1 MSNNKNNTD
10 SPFGRLVA
18 TVAVGWTLWTWPLQT
33 LYDPVL
39 RGLWWFGAFCFC
51 VGTLKSLPTDGSS
64 FGNLFKL
71 IRAFSRDDSKG
82 SAGWMTEKD
91 IRRQKLHRRRKG
103 ARFAGIVNGTA
114 LWLWTEVHHLIIGPA
129 GSAKTSAVI
138 VNILMGSS
146 ESALITDIK
155 GELWMITR
163 DHRSKAYGH
172 RVMKVDPKDP
182 DNSIHINPLDD
193 VAREVEADDP
203 AALSRIRGI
212 VFQLL
217 PDPKGGGGSNE
228 VFYKGAR
235 VLIVTVVLAVI
246 IVMPPKHRNFATVYR
261 MLSDLDLLHDL
272 LEKAS
277 KSKALNGE
285 IADMARTAHAMFF
298 GDGNN
303 AKTAESFRINA
314 LQALE
319 AFGPGNYLARIT
331 SNSTFHFSELKTTKA
346 SVYLMIDYANSEVL
360 GAFSG
365 LLQHLAADA
374 MVAEGT
380 NKPVLFCFD
389 EFTAAPMRKLVK
401 VLVLL
406 RSAGVR
412 VVMATQDLNE
422 IERVY
427 SKEDLETII
436 SETYI
441 KQFLAVI
448 RSKKTLEWLASYL
461 GEITVT
467 VSSFAMGKDGAQESL
482 SRAARK
488 LITEDE
494 LRRLPEDAQV
504 ILYGNNKPIL
514 AKKVQV
520 FAISKWRRTLGINLS
535 YGKKRKL
542 LPVEVR
548 FRWWGT
554 EVTPRGMRRYRQMMR
569 EFQRPDRKWRRF
581 LAEAL
586 PRVVPVTA
594 IATVAAAIVLLN
606 TAGLPN
612 LRWEYA
618 YRGPAREAPVSY
630 IWCRYVGPTSPG
642 TIGGPNCPLIL
653 WRKP

>member
-1 MSNNKNNTD
+1 MAIRFFD
-10 SPFGRLVA
+10 A
-18 TVAVGWTLWTWPLQT
+18 

-39 RGLWWFGAFCFC
+39 RGAWWVGAFCFAL
-51 VGTLKSLPTDGSS
+51 GATKSLSAAGGSLGS
-64 FGNLFKL
+64 LFKL
-71 IRAFSRDDSKG
+71 FRAFGKDESKG
-82 SAGWMTEKD
+82 SAGWMSERD
-91 IRRQKLHRRRKG
+91 IRRKRLHRRKKG
-103 ARFAGIVNGTA
+103 ARFAGIVGRTP

-138 VNILMGSS
+138 VNILMGSP

-163 DHRSKAYGH
+163 EHRAKVFGH
-172 RVMKVDPKDP
+172 RVFKVDPKDP
-182 DNSIHINPLDD
+182 ENSLHINPLDD
-193 VAREVEADDP
+193 VVSAVEANDP

-212 VFQLL
+212 VLQLL
-217 PDPKGGGGSNE
+217 PEPKGGGGPND
-228 VFYKGAR
+228 VFIKGGR
-235 VLIVTVVLAVI
+235 VLIITVVLAV
-246 IVMPPKHRNFATVYR
+246 VVVLPSDHRNFATVYR

-272 LEKAS
+272 LAKAA
-277 KSKALNGE
+277 KSKALHGE
-285 IADMARTAHAMFF
+285 IADMASAAHAMFF
-298 GDGNN
+298 GDGGN

-331 SNSTFHFSELKTTKA
+331 SKSTFHFSELKTTKT
-346 SVYLMIDYANSEVL
+346 SVYLMIDYANAEVL

-380 NKPVLFCFD
+380 NEPVLFCFD
-389 EFTAAPMRKLVK
+389 EFSNAPMRKLCK
-401 VLVLL
+401 VLTLL

-412 VVMATQDLNE
+412 VVMATQDLND

-441 KQFLAVI
+441 KQFLAVL
-448 RSKKTLEWLASYL
+448 RSKRTLEWLASYL

-467 VSSFAMGKDGAQESL
+467 VSSFSMGKHGAQESL
-482 SRAARK
+482 SRASRK
-488 LITEDE
+488 LQTEDE
-494 LRRLPEDAQV
+494 LRRLPEDAQI

-520 FAISKWRRTLGINLS
+520 FAISNWRKTLGINLT
-535 YGKKRKL
+535 YGTKRKL

-548 FRWWGT
+548 LRWWGT
-554 EVTPRGMRRYRQMMR
+554 QVTARGARAYRRMKSDIH
-569 EFQRPDRKWRRF
+569 RPDRKLGQF
-581 LAEAL
+581 LFEAL
-586 PRVVPVTA
+586 SRVVPTTGLLFVGA
-594 IATVAAAIVLLN
+594 IALCVA
-606 TAGLPN
+606 TYGLPN

-618 YRGPAREAPVSY
+618 YRGPAREAPISY
-630 IWCRYVGPTSPG
+630 TWCRYIGPTSPG
-642 TIGGPNCPLIL
+642 IVSGANCPLIL